1 MVDKKVLDLISYAY
15 SYLDIIDY
23 VDMAMLHYKGDIRGL
38 EKEKVVK

>member
-23 VDMAMLHYKGDIRGL
+23 VDMYSNHYMGDIRGL
-38 EKEKVVK
+38 